1 MDVSRT
7 GLAEHRKGWAGL
19 LFYPLYAIAARVLI
33 CAKVRFLDVHIW
45 ALEDVGQLAMDFD
58 TYLKEQILSHRKVV
72 PVLLCLGRKPANE
85 ALLAHW
91 SKHIRVIRGRWINEL
106 LRPLMTF
113 PELVDSI
120 PAYSIVH
127 RGAAGNHGVISQ
139 WADRGAAPASVRGRE
154 RAGRSA
160 VARARNSGGR
170 LVRLR
175 PFPRTS
181 VPLIPLW
188 LPESSKRSRAFELGT
203 RRQNSTLGLA
213 WAIALK
219 RTRADRRATSHPAM
233 GGSARRKHLRIGE

>member
-33 CAKVRFLDVHIW
+33 RAKVRFLDVHIW

-113 PELVDSI
+113 PELVDSFQPI
-120 PAYSIVH
+120 PSSI
-127 RGAAGNHGVISQ
+127 AA
-139 WADRGAAPASVRGRE
+139 
-154 RAGRSA
+154 
-160 VARARNSGGR
+160 
-170 LVRLR
+170 
-175 PFPRTS
+175 
-181 VPLIPLW
+181 
-188 LPESSKRSRAFELGT
+188 
-203 RRQNSTLGLA
+203 
-213 WAIALK
+213 
-219 RTRADRRATSHPAM
+219 RRAIM
-233 GGSARRKHLRIGE
+233 G